1 MSNKYSAFC
10 ARMYIVMPG
19 DYVHVHMWCCSGKN
33 CECCAVLTSHGTRSK
48 SQASTFD
55 QDTLNE
61 SQFTQIT
68 ETFMGDYPNMEVFQH
83 LVRYVRDGYVETEDE
98 RMGRLLKVGARLIEA
113 CNSVCILCLLL
124 VNKFLLRI

>member
-1 MSNKYSAFC
+1 M
-10 ARMYIVMPG
+10 
-19 DYVHVHMWCCSGKN
+19 
-33 CECCAVLTSHGTRSK
+33 LTSHGTRSK

-61 SQFTQIT
+61 SQFTQIA

-113 CNSVCILCLLL
+113 CSCLYFVLLL
-124 VNKFLLRI
+124 FGCSCAVFCMITVAACAGPQ